1 MRKRGRV
8 MSRGFA
14 PVLFAVLLGGAVI
27 ATAGDALAQSS
38 AVETPQQNVRASQQY
53 QQLTCTNAGF
63 RATRIAKECGPLQG
77 SQFYDSCVA
86 SFNCNNQP
94 SGANW
99 RQAPP
104 SETTR

>member
-1 MRKRGRV
+1 
-8 MSRGFA
+8 MSRGLASIVFTV
-14 PVLFAVLLGGAVI
+14 VLAGAVTG
-27 ATAGDALAQSS
+27 AAADALAQSS

-53 QQLTCTNAGF
+53 QQLTCTNAAF

-94 SGANW
+94 SSANW

>member
-1 MRKRGRV
+1 

-14 PVLFAVLLGGAVI
+14 PVLFAVLLAGAVTG
-27 ATAGDALAQSS
+27 AAGNALAQTN
-38 AVETPQQNVRASQQY
+38 AVETPQQNVRSSEQY
-53 QQLTCTNAGF
+53 QQLTCTNAAF

>member
-1 MRKRGRV
+1 MVGR
-8 MSRGFA
+8 FA
-14 PVLFAVLLGGAVI
+14 PVVFAAALWGAMGGV
-27 ATAGDALAQSS
+27 ALAQSS
-38 AVETPQQNVRASQQY
+38 GAVETPQQNVRASEQY
-53 QQLTCTNAGF
+53 QQLTCTNPQF

-86 SFNCNNQP
+86 SFNCDKQP